1 MLCLYWNFSQQLDCY
16 RIINDSDFNDISNDD
31 VRNVFMNQDW
41 ILKTLKEKWLKN
53 LPPLEYVL
61 RKMDLLDLIYN
72 RNGYENEENYLNFL
86 QQKTPILMKEKKRDE
101 RTINK
106 LLFKVYFEEKNK
118 HFNKDSK
125 LDRRRFLLRN

>member
-86 QQKTPILMKEKKRDE
+86 QQKTPILMKEKKRD
-101 RTINK
+101 
-106 LLFKVYFEEKNK
+106 
-118 HFNKDSK
+118 
-125 LDRRRFLLRN
+125 

>member
-41 ILKTLKEKWLKN
+41 ILKTFKEKWVKT

-61 RKMDLLDLIYN
+61 RKMSLLDLIYN
-72 RNGYENEENYLNFL
+72 PNGYENEENYLNFL
-86 QQKTPILMKEKKRDE
+86 
-101 RTINK
+101 
-106 LLFKVYFEEKNK
+106 
-118 HFNKDSK
+118 
-125 LDRRRFLLRN
+125 